1 MGACRRRA
9 ADGIRNDPSARADP
23 ANDPTLSTRMDYR
36 LGASF
41 QSRAAHV

>member
-1 MGACRRRA
+1 MGAYRRRA
-9 ADGIRNDPSARADP
+9 ADDIRNDPSARADP

-36 LGASF
+36 LGASY